1 MSDEFRKDF
10 GFFTQTQGPSNNAVT
25 SITAGDGL
33 TASPNPIVDTGTI
46 GEKQTSVLSLG
57 SQSAISA
64 GLAIGIFPFPEVDST
79 LSNYATFEANNRTFW
94 CPSDI
99 QSGGTA
105 GRLGAGGLAWGDQ
118 IDFSWSIATTCS
130 GGGML
135 QLLTSQQGVFSTMTG
150 TYSGGSA
157 LITCDGTSQTKTYT
171 LTAQRVQVDG
181 TKSLGPRNPASDY
194 FLTGYI
200 QIGST
205 SGNINLSS
213 LSATITSFSD

>member
-1 MSDEFRKDF
+1 MSDEFKKDF

-33 TASPNPIVDTGTI
+33 TASPNPIVGTGTI
-46 GEKQTSVLSLG
+46 GEKQTSVISLG
-57 SQSAISA
+57 SQPAISA
-64 GLAIGIFPFPEVDST
+64 GSPIGIFTFPEVDST

-94 CPSDI
+94 CPSDAA
-99 QSGGTA
+99 SSTN

-118 IDFSWSIATTCS
+118 IDYSWSIATTCS
-130 GGGML
+130 GGGSL

-181 TKSLGPRNPASDY
+181 TKSVSPRNPASDY
-194 FLTGYI
+194 ILAGYL

-205 SGNINLSS
+205 SGNINLTS